1 MHSGQPTGRPLKA
14 VHGFAVCFFAG
25 RGEFYRALRLWVIK
39 LSDCDLMFGHASS
52 IVPMATDCAL
62 VLVRTYVSAIWTP
75 YVTPIGYIVAAIRPM
90 NCGEEPGASRVAVL
104 LSNLFTH
111 LTTSSATAFRS

>member
-1 MHSGQPTGRPLKA
+1 
-14 VHGFAVCFFAG
+14 
-25 RGEFYRALRLWVIK
+25 
-39 LSDCDLMFGHASS
+39 
-52 IVPMATDCAL
+52 MATDCAL

-104 LSNLFTH
+104 LSNLFTY
-111 LTTSSATAFRS
+111 LQ